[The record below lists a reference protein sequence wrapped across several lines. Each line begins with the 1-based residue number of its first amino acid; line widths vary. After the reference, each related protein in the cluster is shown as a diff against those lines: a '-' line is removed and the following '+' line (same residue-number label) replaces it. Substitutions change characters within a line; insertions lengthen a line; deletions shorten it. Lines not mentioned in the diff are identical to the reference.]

1 MILLANIY
9 FILLFIIF
17 ITHTNILTN
26 QQFINIVNNRRTVM
40 FSINSTFRKHSIL
53 NNHRTDLSFSRKR
66 RQSNNEFK
74 IDSLKY
80 FTCALVIR
88 SFKILLKSNKI
99 SSGTQSK

>member
-1 MILLANIY
+1 MILLANIN

-17 ITHTNILTN
+17 ITRTNILTN
-26 QQFINIVNNRRTVM
+26 QQFINNRRTVM
-40 FSINSTFRKHSIL
+40 FSINSTYRKQSIL
-53 NNHRTDLSFSRKR
+53 NNHRTNLSFSRKR

>member
-1 MILLANIY
+1 MILLANIN

-17 ITHTNILTN
+17 ITRTNILTN
-26 QQFINIVNNRRTVM
+26 QQFINNRRTVM

-53 NNHRTDLSFSRKR
+53 NNHRTHLSLSRKR

-88 SFKILLKSNKI
+88 LFKTLLKSNKI